1 MRIAL
6 LSLAVVLSGCMAHEK
21 AIAGLAMG
29 CTEDKVEL
37 VASAPAKDFP
47 TPRVVTPAQAQ
58 VGGEIA
64 RLSSVSAVLAGA
76 TLANLVLPAGTIQ
89 VSAPGWRQFEGCGR
103 TVVCLDGGLCGF
115 LEPAELQPIGRRVPA
130 LMEKSLAEH
139 GRQVAGTGCQDEVVL
154 DRRGTLVWT
163 MHACGRVVGCVAASP
178 DTYQC
183 VGEGVAPPPA
193 AKPPEAP
200 TSTT

>member
-1 MRIAL
+1 MRVAWMTV
-6 LSLAVVLSGCMAHEK
+6 AVAAVLSGCAAHER
-21 AIAGLAMG
+21 AIAGLAMA
-29 CTEDKVEL
+29 CAEDKVEL

-64 RLSSVSAVLAGA
+64 RISSVAALLGA
-76 TLANLVLPAGTIQ
+76 TLTNLVLPAGTIQ

-103 TVVCLDGGLCGF
+103 TVVCLDGGLCGY
-115 LEPAELQPIGRRVPA
+115 LEPAELQPIARRVPA

-139 GRQVAGTGCQDEVVL
+139 RQRVAGPGCQDEVVL

-163 MHACGRVVGCVAASP
+163 MHACGKVVGCVAATADS
-178 DTYQC
+178 YQC
-183 VGEGVAPPPA
+183 VGEGVAPQAPA
-193 AKPPEAP
+193 APEAP
-200 TSTT
+200 TSTM